1 MKNAILHI
9 SDLHFVNDLNKDKSN
24 YSEQFKRIFFEK
36 IKKEEKKNNFS
47 LKYLIISG
55 DLSDSGKQKEYKKV
69 EAFLNYIVDNFEIE
83 KKNILICPGNHDI
96 NWDILESYW
105 DTITDNKLKPY
116 ELHNKKFERF
126 TSFYNKFFK
135 KEKKKFEP
143 EKAVV
148 DIIINEDDKLL
159 IIGINSCYRESFQNK
174 DHYAYIDETSL
185 SEILT
190 KEFVNKYE
198 DFDKLIVMHHSPNE
212 LNSKES
218 KENWDK
224 EVSPI
229 LKDFPTI
236 FSGHIHNSDGEGLIV
251 STNDI
256 KYFVTVGSFSKKD
269 TDNSFNIYYN
279 TDNQK
284 YKILYYEY
292 ANKTKPYWQHHDSKV
307 AIDEV
312 SLKLLTGNN
321 VIKNIPKTDNS
332 FKTFPEKIKKDS
344 DGYKKKEKQE
354 IKKLNFNDLVNDL
367 ILIIQENKLF
377 KTGHFQWSKDFKS
390 FGLIDINYLVSTQ
403 ETMNLISHLFNL
415 RFNQVFHTIS
425 PDLIIGIGLEG
436 NVIGA
441 RLSVSY
447 PESAYSFIPDLYKN
461 DDFSEFENKI
471 KEGNYNNIVLIKDI
485 LFNANNLK
493 ELLNKEILKDKNIFV
508 FSLFY
513 CGKQDEDKLFS
524 AYANVKHYSIC
535 TELKINVCEIKN
547 VDDCPIVK
555 YKLDTCYSLYTI
567 KE

>member
-1 MKNAILHI
+1 MKKAILHI

-24 YSEQFKRIFFEK
+24 YSEHFKRIFFEK
-36 IKKEEKKNNFS
+36 IKEEERKNDFS

-69 EAFLNYIVDNFEIE
+69 EAFLNDIVHDFEIE

-105 DTITDNKLKPY
+105 DSLENSEKMPY
-116 ELHNKKFERF
+116 ELHKKKFERF
-126 TSFYNKFFK
+126 TFFYDKFFK
-135 KEKKKFEP
+135 KEDKKFTSEN
-143 EKAVV
+143 AVV
-148 DIIINEDDKLL
+148 DIISNEDDKLL
-159 IIGINSCYRESFQNK
+159 IIGINSCFRESFLK
-174 DHYAYIDETSL
+174 EDHYAYIDEVSL
-185 SEILT
+185 KEKLT
-190 KEFVNKYE
+190 TEFVNKYE
-198 DFDKLIVMHHSPNE
+198 DYDKLIVMHHNPNE
-212 LNSKES
+212 FNNKES
-218 KENWDK
+218 EENWDK
-224 EVSPI
+224 DVSPL

-236 FSGHIHNSDGEGLIV
+236 FSGHIHNSDGEGVIV

-269 TDNSFNIYYN
+269 TDNSFNIYYK
-279 TDNQK
+279 TDNHK

-312 SLKLLTGNN
+312 SLKILTGNN
-321 VIKNIPKTDNS
+321 VIKSIPKTDVS
-332 FKTFPEKIKKDS
+332 FRTFPKKIKKDS
-344 DGYKKKEKQE
+344 DDYKKKEKQE

-390 FGLIDINYLVSTQ
+390 FGIIDINYLVSTQ

-447 PESAYSFIPDLYKN
+447 PESGYSFIPDLYKN
-461 DDFSEFENKI
+461 DDFSEFEHKI

-493 ELLNKEILKDKNIFV
+493 DLLNKEILKDKNIFV

-513 CGKQDEDKLFS
+513 CGKQEENELFS
-524 AYANVKHYSIC
+524 SYVNVKHYSIC
-535 TELKINVCEIKN
+535 TELKINVCEIEN